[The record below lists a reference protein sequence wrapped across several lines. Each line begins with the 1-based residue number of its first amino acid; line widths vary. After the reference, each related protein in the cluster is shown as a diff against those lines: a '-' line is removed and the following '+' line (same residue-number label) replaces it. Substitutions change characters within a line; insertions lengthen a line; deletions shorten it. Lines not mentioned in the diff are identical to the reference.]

1 MAEFDA
7 ILMSLV
13 IFVPTAFALVL
24 MVPWIFPKGS
34 DEYMR
39 WWSLIGTAVT
49 LVLSICMFIS
59 YYQWVVQK
67 GPRTE
72 SSYLDRRVDESRD
85 WIARYDW
92 IPRFKIQYFLGVDGI
107 SMSLI
112 LLTTLLCFLAMLA
125 SWNIDR

>member
-24 MVPWIFPKGS
+24 MVPWIFPRGS

-39 WWSLIGTAVT
+39 WWSLIGTALT
-49 LVLSICMFIS
+49 LGLSLCMFIS
-59 YYQWVVQK
+59 YYQWLIQK
-67 GPRTE
+67 GPDTE
-72 SSYLDRRVDESRD
+72 SPLLSKRVDEANERADLNEARDSRD

-92 IPRFKIQYFLGVDGI
+92 IPRFNIQY
-107 SMSLI
+107 
-112 LLTTLLCFLAMLA
+112 
-125 SWNIDR
+125 